1 MEAGKILFDTNPMSM
16 VCSIVCSHDR
26 SDQSGKGRQLY
37 AGVKCNHVTKKGVRN
52 LCPASSGFLILT
64 ASSGP
69 EKGKVLLRLLRI

>member
-37 AGVKCNHVTKKGVRN
+37 AGVKCNHFSDTYSFVWSGKGEGTTQ
-52 LCPASSGFLILT
+52 ASQNMI
-64 ASSGP
+64 
-69 EKGKVLLRLLRI
+69 